1 MFGLL
6 FKVLGNVTSV
16 VFASVP
22 FLSFVE
28 SAIMVFSDYVKQ
40 RILYY

>member
-1 MFGLL
+1 MFGLP
-6 FKVLGNVTSV
+6 FEVLGVVTSA
-16 VFASVP
+16 VFVSVP